1 MQAPQQGVWA
11 SAYKPHIGRLI
22 DWAATT
28 HAHLASWT
36 FFCYQ
41 ACIVTTTFAELG
53 LAEPLL
59 KAITALG
66 HSHPTPIQA
75 AAIPVVLTGRDVLGL
90 AQTGT
95 GKTASFALPMLQAL
109 MGSPTRAG
117 PRGLVLAPTRELAS
131 QIDDH
136 IRALGRFARLR
147 SLVVTGG
154 VGIHGQDAALRRG
167 IDILVA
173 TPGRLLDHLQRGTID
188 LSHVQVAVLDEADRM
203 LDMGFIRDIR
213 RIVSRLPQDRQTLLF
228 SATLSASIAQLTSS
242 MMRNPQRVAV
252 APPSTAPR
260 KVEQTVYPTGTRD
273 KRAILLQLL
282 AQHDIKQSIV
292 FTRTKWD
299 ANKLTKYLE
308 QEGHQ
313 AVAIHGNKSQNQRRQ
328 ALQLFRDNKLQ
339 LLVATDIASRGID
352 VEGVSHVIN
361 YAIPNVPEDYVHRI
375 GRTGRAERSGV
386 ALSLMS
392 DVEAPLM
399 VDIERLLGRR
409 LPRCRIDG
417 SALPDEA
424 PRASVPKPTGG
435 ARPQR
440 RSRR

>member
-1 MQAPQQGVWA
+1 M
-11 SAYKPHIGRLI
+11 K
-22 DWAATT
+22 
-28 HAHLASWT
+28 
-36 FFCYQ
+36 
-41 ACIVTTTFAELG
+41 FAELG

-59 KAITALG
+59 RAITELG
-66 HSHPTPIQA
+66 HTLPTPIQA

-109 MGSPTRAG
+109 MGSPSRSG
-117 PRGLVLAPTRELAS
+117 PRALVLAPTRELAS
-131 QIDDH
+131 QIDEH
-136 IRALGRFARLR
+136 IRALGRFVRLR

-154 VGIHGQDAALRRG
+154 VGIHGQDVALRRG
-167 IDILVA
+167 VDILVA
-173 TPGRLLDHLQRGTID
+173 TPGRLLDHMQRGSID
-188 LSHVQVAVLDEADRM
+188 LSHVQVAVLDGADRM

-213 RIVSRLPQDRQTLLF
+213 RIVSRLPQERQTLLF
-228 SATLSASIAQLTSS
+228 SATLSTSIAQLTGSI
-242 MMRNPQRVAV
+242 MRNPQRVAV

-260 KVEQTVYPTGTRD
+260 KVEQTVYPTGAKD
-273 KRAILLQLL
+273 KRAFLLQLL

-313 AVAIHGNKSQNQRRQ
+313 AAAIHGNKSQSQRRQ
-328 ALQLFRDNKLQ
+328 TLERFRDRKLH

-417 SALPDEA
+417 SALPDDA
-424 PRASVPKPTGG
+424 PRAVAAKPAAA
-435 ARPQR
+435 ARSGR
-440 RSRR
+440 RHSPRRR

>member
-1 MQAPQQGVWA
+1 
-11 SAYKPHIGRLI
+11 
-22 DWAATT
+22 
-28 HAHLASWT
+28 
-36 FFCYQ
+36 
-41 ACIVTTTFAELG
+41 
-53 LAEPLL
+53 
-59 KAITALG
+59 
-66 HSHPTPIQA
+66 
-75 AAIPVVLTGRDVLGL
+75 
-90 AQTGT
+90 
-95 GKTASFALPMLQAL
+95 
-109 MGSPTRAG
+109 
-117 PRGLVLAPTRELAS
+117 
-131 QIDDH
+131 
-136 IRALGRFARLR
+136 
-147 SLVVTGG
+147 
-154 VGIHGQDAALRRG
+154 
-167 IDILVA
+167 
-173 TPGRLLDHLQRGTID
+173 
-188 LSHVQVAVLDEADRM
+188 
-203 LDMGFIRDIR
+203 
-213 RIVSRLPQDRQTLLF
+213 
-228 SATLSASIAQLTSS
+228 
-242 MMRNPQRVAV
+242 VAV

-424 PRASVPKPTGG
+424 PRASVPTPTGG